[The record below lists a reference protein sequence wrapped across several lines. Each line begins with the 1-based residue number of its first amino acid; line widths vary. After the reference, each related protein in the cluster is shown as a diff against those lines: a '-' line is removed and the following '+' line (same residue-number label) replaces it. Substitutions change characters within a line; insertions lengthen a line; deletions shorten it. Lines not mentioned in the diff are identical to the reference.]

1 MLDQLVKVLKVPQTK
16 ILVMEVMVDKQIH
29 RLGPSARRIISQ
41 KVPTNCTE
49 GIAVKVPGLFNTRVQ
64 GLISYHDT
72 KIKILHSS
80 KKIDFS
86 ALILHCNVKWG
97 HPGAVAARCDQAPS
111 VP

>member
-16 ILVMEVMVDKQIH
+16 ILVMEVMVDNQIH

-80 KKIDFS
+80 RKI
-86 ALILHCNVKWG
+86 
-97 HPGAVAARCDQAPS
+97 
-111 VP
+111 